1 MLGKLNRVSDRMS
14 SLPRSPLRYHSRE
27 LVRRVRDMRARCL
40 KVPIHPAEALVD
52 LRGHL
57 VFSFSSRLTD
67 LAECVLG
74 VEITDSSDE
83 AAVLAKCQELKDDDD
98 LFVCSVRRFMH
109 YIQPKIVVALFIVQD
124 ISDLWA
130 RQYDQDDDELGIA
143 ADTID
148 QIARESQALLEELV
162 NRRNVVIKAATQ
174 SGHNDLPQPIDTRQ
188 VWGVK
193 LVRLLLNRLKVLGF
207 V

>member
-1 MLGKLNRVSDRMS
+1 MSSLSS
-14 SLPRSPLRYHSRE
+14 SLPRTPLRYRSRD

-40 KVPIHPAEALVD
+40 DVPIHPAEALVE

-57 VFSFSSRLTD
+57 VFSPSSRLTN
-67 LAECVLG
+67 LVGCVLG
-74 VEITDSSDE
+74 VEITDTSDQ
-83 AAVLAKCQELKDDDD
+83 ALLAKCQELKDNNE
-98 LFVCSVRRFMH
+98 LFVCSVRQFVN

-124 ISDLWA
+124 IWDLRA
-130 RQYDQDDDELGIA
+130 RQYDEDDDELGIA

-148 QIARESQALLEELV
+148 QLSRESQAFLVELV
-162 NRRNVVIKAATQ
+162 NRRNDVIKAATQ
-174 SGHNDLPQPIDTRQ
+174 AGHDNLPQPIDTHQ